1 MSRRSRPRAQ
11 QRRLQNLRAARGAA
25 PTAGRGQQPAARNWY
40 RIVDL
45 VDAPDTAAIYLYEE
59 IGYWGVTAQDF
70 VRDLMGLR
78 VSNIIVH
85 INSPGGDVFDG
96 LAIFHA
102 LRDHPANVE
111 VRVDGLAASAASFIA
126 MAGDTVVCQR
136 NAQMMIHDAS
146 GICIGNASDMQEMV
160 DLLDR
165 CSDNI
170 ADIYAQRAGGTTAQ
184 WRAAMQ
190 AETWYTGLEAVAA
203 GLADSTADP
212 GEETGEETAVV
223 PGEDDEALDE
233 LMNRSWDLSIYTYA
247 GRAKA
252 PEPRA
257 IAEQGEAPAATGEPV
272 DAAETATEEAAAV
285 EPRTSPTRPPPR
297 PTRPPGGRRPG
308 RRRRR
313 RRDRRRGGAGR
324 RRRRH
329 LDRAHGRSVHP
340 RARSVHRGRAVR
352 CPAVERNSGMTTMLN
367 VTPGQRDR
375 LARLGVRLDDLG
387 RVTNRVKTVA
397 PKNVHVPKNSDELAE
412 MIADQGKM
420 KPVLTTRRRSRT
432 GSTPT
437 PSSARARAPTCTAWS
452 PRRLSG
458 SWPTSSATRTSTAT
472 TPSASTASTSTRSQ
486 GRWRQADARLLRP
499 GRQVQPERPR
509 RRARQQVPRL
519 GRLPRGDLAPERV
532 AGGLRPAHGDP
543 QRGQL
548 RFAGGRWVPGPGDA
562 ARAAAGDR
570 AGDRD
575 RAAPRDGRADGLGA
589 VPFPTID
596 VSSNQSPCSAA

>member
-257 IAEQGEAPAATGEPV
+257 IAEQAEAPAATGEPV

-285 EPRTSPTRPPPR
+285 EPANVADEATTETDEAAPEGDDQADVVDAAATEDAEAPADGVAD
-297 PTRPPGGRRPG
+297 TWTGLT
-308 RRRRR
+308 
-313 RRDRRRGGAGR
+313 AG
-324 RRRRH
+324 
-329 LDRAHGRSVHP
+329 LYT
-340 RARSVHRGRAVR
+340 
-352 CPAVERNSGMTTMLN
+352 PAPAPS
-367 VTPGQRDR
+367 
-375 LARLGVRLDDLG
+375 
-387 RVTNRVKTVA
+387 TV
-397 PKNVHVPKNSDELAE
+397 DELFAALQLKG
-412 MIADQGKM
+412 I
-420 KPVLTTRRRSRT
+420 
-432 GSTPT
+432 
-437 PSSARARAPTCTAWS
+437 
-452 PRRLSG
+452 
-458 SWPTSSATRTSTAT
+458 
-472 TPSASTASTSTRSQ
+472 
-486 GRWRQADARLLRP
+486 
-499 GRQVQPERPR
+499 
-509 RRARQQVPRL
+509 
-519 GRLPRGDLAPERV
+519 
-532 AGGLRPAHGDP
+532 PA
-543 QRGQL
+543 
-548 RFAGGRWVPGPGDA
+548 
-562 ARAAAGDR
+562 
-570 AGDRD
+570 
-575 RAAPRDGRADGLGA
+575 
-589 VPFPTID
+589 
-596 VSSNQSPCSAA
+596 

>member
-25 PTAGRGQQPAARNWY
+25 PTAGRGQQPAARTWY

-78 VSNIIVH
+78 VANIIVH

-146 GICIGNASDMQEMV
+146 GICIGNAADMQEMV

-184 WRAAMQ
+184 WRTAMQ

-203 GLADSTADP
+203 GLADSTAEP

-223 PGEDDEALDE
+223 PGEDADVDE
-233 LMNRSWDLSIYTYA
+233 LMNRKWDLSIYTYA

-257 IAEQGEAPAATGEPV
+257 IAEVGEQPAEPAAPAA
-272 DAAETATEEAAAV
+272 AAETATEDTAAADV
-285 EPRTSPTRPPPR
+285 VDDTTETGAASTDGEGQADVVDTAETEDPEAPADGVTDTWAAVTAGLYAQEPAPS
-297 PTRPPGGRRPG
+297 
-308 RRRRR
+308 
-313 RRDRRRGGAGR
+313 
-324 RRRRH
+324 
-329 LDRAHGRSVHP
+329 
-340 RARSVHRGRAVR
+340 
-352 CPAVERNSGMTTMLN
+352 
-367 VTPGQRDR
+367 
-375 LARLGVRLDDLG
+375 
-387 RVTNRVKTVA
+387 TV
-397 PKNVHVPKNSDELAE
+397 DELFAALQLKG
-412 MIADQGKM
+412 I
-420 KPVLTTRRRSRT
+420 
-432 GSTPT
+432 
-437 PSSARARAPTCTAWS
+437 
-452 PRRLSG
+452 
-458 SWPTSSATRTSTAT
+458 
-472 TPSASTASTSTRSQ
+472 
-486 GRWRQADARLLRP
+486 
-499 GRQVQPERPR
+499 
-509 RRARQQVPRL
+509 
-519 GRLPRGDLAPERV
+519 
-532 AGGLRPAHGDP
+532 PA
-543 QRGQL
+543 
-548 RFAGGRWVPGPGDA
+548 
-562 ARAAAGDR
+562 
-570 AGDRD
+570 
-575 RAAPRDGRADGLGA
+575 
-589 VPFPTID
+589 
-596 VSSNQSPCSAA
+596 